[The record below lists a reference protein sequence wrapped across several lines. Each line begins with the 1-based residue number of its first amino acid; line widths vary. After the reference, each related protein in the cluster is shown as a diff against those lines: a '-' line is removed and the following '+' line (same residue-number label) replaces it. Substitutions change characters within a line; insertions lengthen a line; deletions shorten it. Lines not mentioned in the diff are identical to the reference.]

1 MNVKSRFPRTI
12 LHRAVLLTVGLVVT
26 TTLLSKTALAGKKEE
41 TNKQLVLRFYKAGLQ
56 DYDFAAA
63 APYLGDHF
71 IQHNPTTT
79 DGPLGLKT
87 FIDFMHDKHPHTHVE
102 VVRAIAEGD
111 FVVLH
116 IHATL
121 APGDKI
127 TDQQDPSHLIDYAVV
142 DIYRLENKKIVEHW
156 DVIQEVPEKS
166 ANPNGMFGPN
176 APHAGYAE

>member
-1 MNVKSRFPRTI
+1 MSLAARFSSNSFYRV
-12 LHRAVLLTVGLVVT
+12 VLLTAGLVAM
-26 TTLLSKTALAGKKEE
+26 TTLLSQAVLAGSKEE
-41 TNKQLVLRFYKAGLQ
+41 TNKQVVLRYYKAGLQ
-56 DYDFAAA
+56 QYDFAAA

-71 IQHNPTTT
+71 IQHNPTSK
-79 DGPLGLKT
+79 DGALGLKA
-87 FIDFMHDKHPHTHVE
+87 FIDFMHREHPNTRVE

-116 IHATL
+116 VHASL

-127 TDQQDPSHLIDYAVV
+127 SDQQDSTHLIEYAVV

-166 ANPNGMFGPN
+166 ANENGMFGPN